1 MDLRLLLSNHALMM
15 AWYPGQAC
23 RVMIYPVAIYKLK
36 LFIAKKLTYHNL
48 YNQLSTTKNNSNDV
62 PDEDTTNMTESSAMA
77 AGNLVAHPKLQK
89 LP

>member
-1 MDLRLLLSNHALMM
+1 
-15 AWYPGQAC
+15 
-23 RVMIYPVAIYKLK
+23 MIYPVAIYKLK
-36 LFIAKKLTYHNL
+36 LFITYHNL

>member
-1 MDLRLLLSNHALMM
+1 MDLPLLRSNHALMM
-15 AWYPGQAC
+15 TWYPGQAC
-23 RVMIYPVAIYKLK
+23 RVMIYPVAIHILK
-36 LFIAKKLTYHNL
+36 LFITYHNL
-48 YNQLSTTKNNSNDV
+48 YNQLSPAKNNSNDV

>member
-1 MDLRLLLSNHALMM
+1 MVREEE
-15 AWYPGQAC
+15 
-23 RVMIYPVAIYKLK
+23 LK
-36 LFIAKKLTYHNL
+36 TTRKTYHNL

-62 PDEDTTNMTESSAMA
+62 LDEDTTNMTESSAMA

>member
-1 MDLRLLLSNHALMM
+1 MPKN
-15 AWYPGQAC
+15 C
-23 RVMIYPVAIYKLK
+23 K
-36 LFIAKKLTYHNL
+36 TYHNL

-62 PDEDTTNMTESSAMA
+62 LDEDTTNMTESSAMA